1 MKKNIGISDR
11 IVRFVL
17 TDLLLGASLAGMDI
31 PSYLSTLIFFGALLT
46 GVSIVT
52 AYSPI
57 YHILGVDTLDESERK
72 RIKAS
77 T

>member
-11 IVRFVL
+11 IVRFVI

-31 PSYLSTLIFFGALLT
+31 PPSLSTLIFFGALLT

-57 YHILGVDTLDESERK
+57 YHILGIDTQDESERK
-72 RIKAS
+72 RSKATS
-77 T
+77 